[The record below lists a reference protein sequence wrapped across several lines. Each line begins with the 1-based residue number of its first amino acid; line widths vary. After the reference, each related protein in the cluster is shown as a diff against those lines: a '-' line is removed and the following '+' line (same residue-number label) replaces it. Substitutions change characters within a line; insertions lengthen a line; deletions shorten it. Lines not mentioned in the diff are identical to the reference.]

1 MLFGRESEHFTLAGM
16 LPSADHVCDCLA
28 EAIFAKLHKRRR
40 VGVAV
45 SMQQLNTQDE
55 RIAISDLAILL
66 GGQAYQVSYFTH
78 HKTSSLTLT

>member
-28 EAIFAKLHKRRR
+28 EAIFAKLQKRRR

-66 GGQAYQVSYFTH
+66 VLGRPIKCPISHIIRLQA
-78 HKTSSLTLT
+78 